1 MNDPALIPQD
11 FKYRSVLLRGKPS
24 HGKYDSF
31 RIRHPLMSTARRAK
45 IFAPFDALA
54 GFDEA
59 IAGKEIR
66 YEKKR
71 QLSEEALALL
81 DQQITLLRTLTQ
93 KSRRNAYPPAAAT
106 VFYYV
111 PCTDP
116 CHEAFQIMGRYEN
129 YSGIVHRVDIYQRLL
144 LIGDRKIPLDD
155 ICTIT
160 PECRPDTVFSKA
172 AHSSTASR
180 RFRPFQ
186 MPSGDISGR

>member
-1 MNDPALIPQD
+1 MNDSTLIPQD

-45 IFAPFDALA
+45 IFAPFDALS

-81 DQQITLLRTLTQ
+81 DQQI
-93 KSRRNAYPPAAAT
+93 K
-106 VFYYV
+106 
-111 PCTDP
+111 
-116 CHEAFQIMGRYEN
+116 
-129 YSGIVHRVDIYQRLL
+129 
-144 LIGDRKIPLDD
+144 
-155 ICTIT
+155 
-160 PECRPDTVFSKA
+160 KA
-172 AHSSTASR
+172 AGTHTLPRPPLYSTMFPAPIPATKPFRSWGGTKIIPASST
-180 RFRPFQ
+180 
-186 MPSGDISGR
+186 G